1 MKAAVIIFP
10 GSNCD
15 NDAKLALEKLLN
27 AEVSMVWHNNTSIPK
42 VDLVILP
49 GGFSYGDYLRPGSI
63 ASKSKIVED
72 VINKGKKGTPILG
85 ICNGFQILTETKLL
99 PGVLIRNSNLKFIC
113 ENTFLKVEN
122 NSSIFTSSYKYNE
135 IINIPIAHHDG
146 NYFADENTIK
156 KIEDSNMIVFKYCE
170 KNGSISKNSNPNGSI
185 KNIAGVINK
194 SGNILGMMPHPERAY
209 DKLIGTV
216 DGSKVFTSLLDKL
229 LR

>member
-15 NDAKLALEKLLN
+15 NDAKSALEKLFN
-27 AEVSMVWHNNTSIPK
+27 AEVSMVWHTDTSIPK

-122 NSSIFTSSYKYNE
+122 NSSIFTSRYKYNE

>member
-15 NDAKLALEKLLN
+15 NDAKLALEKLFN
-27 AEVSMVWHNNTSIPK
+27 AKVTMVWHNEPSIPEI
-42 VDLVILP
+42 DLVVLP

-63 ASKSKIVED
+63 ASKSKIVSD
-72 VINKGKKGTPILG
+72 VIKKGKNGTPILG

-99 PGVLIRNSNLKFIC
+99 PGALIRNSSLKFVC
-113 ENTFLKVEN
+113 DNTFLKVEN
-122 NSSIFTSSYKYNE
+122 NTSIFSSRYKYNE

-156 KIEDSNMIVFKYCE
+156 EIEDSNMIIFKYCE
-170 KNGSISKNSNPNGSI
+170 KNGSTSKHSNPNGSI
-185 KNIAGVINK
+185 NNIAGVINK

-209 DKLIGTV
+209 DNLTGTI
-216 DGSKVFTSLLDKL
+216 DGSRVFTSLLDKL
-229 LR
+229 LK